1 MSMYA
6 IQRTLSEG
14 GIQSAMDYWWS
25 KRNIDL
31 HTQIPAVVTKV
42 DYIKNCVTVLP
53 VISTWLD
60 NEKVLDFMECIDVPM
75 SLLSNGVAGGAKIT
89 IPCIIGSVGL
99 LKFSE
104 RDVSNWLQ
112 SQGNIVVHPEIK
124 DNLSMGISMYP
135 VSFEMGLFTPSS
147 AIEWDSENI
156 VIQHGTN
163 VIKLP
168 KTGNITVNG
177 AVITPDGNVITKN
190 GTDLDAFKAEF
201 DLHVHGGIQTG
212 SGFSALPTP
221 QTP

>member
-1 MSMYA
+1 MSVYKSE
-6 IQRTLSEG
+6 IDLSQMG
-14 GIQSAMDYWWS
+14 MQNMMDYWFS
-25 KRNIDL
+25 KRSIDI
-31 HTQIPAVVTKV
+31 HTQLPAVVTKV
-42 DYIKNCVTVLP
+42 DYIKNSVTVLP
-53 VISTWLD
+53 LITTFVNS
-60 NEKVLDFMECIDVPM
+60 EKALPFKECEGVPVK
-75 SLLSNGVAGGAKIT
+75 LLSNGVTGGAKMT
-89 IPCIIGSVGL
+89 IPCVVGSVGL
-99 LKFSE
+99 LQFSE

-112 SQGNIVVHPEIK
+112 SVGNEVVDPNIK
-124 DNLSMGISMYP
+124 DVLSMGVTLYP

-168 KTGNITVNG
+168 KTGNITING
-177 AVITPDGNVITKN
+177 AAITPSGNVITKN
-190 GTDLDAFKAEF
+190 GTDLDAFKLEF